1 MILWGITL
9 ALQVVLLANN
19 AALDTYL
26 WRTTRWVYGDNP
38 PQKYSWVAYKAAHA
52 GDPAPRPFYM
62 VKDPPLTRTLA
73 DGRVQARLFAQTEV
87 WWTAFKSYAENMT
100 MLVLAIGVAIV
111 SRRRWKA
118 GAMFLGAALLAGGV
132 SSLLRIIAGRYRP
145 VAPPGD
151 GINHW
156 EFFRGFHAGGGTN
169 LSWPSG
175 HATAAFAAAAIL
187 TYLSPPAAARAAKWF
202 FVIVASGTA
211 YARVVQEAHYYA
223 DVLMAAALG
232 WTVAWWTCR
241 LLDRLIP
248 DPPASGAGA
257 AA

>member
-9 ALQVVLLANN
+9 ALQVLLLANN

-62 VKDPPLTRTLA
+62 VRDPPLTRTLA

-132 SSLLRIIAGRYRP
+132 SSLVRIIAGRYRP

-187 TYLSPPAAARAAKWF
+187 TYLSPAAARAAKWF